1 MQKEDNNSCIRQDRD
16 IGQIK
21 RAQNFLTENKV
32 FITRNTAA
40 LNLLGNQVR
49 LSIVILLLEETKL
62 CVCDLAEILEMKIP
76 AISQHL
82 RKLKDGGILY
92 STRDGTVLYYAV
104 TTKYIPFVSNILNRE
119 LVWPQNQSQENG
131 QVQDCYL
138 P

>member
-104 TTKYIPFVSNILNRE
+104 ITEYIPFVSNILNRE
-119 LVWPQNQSQENG
+119 LV
-131 QVQDCYL
+131 
-138 P
+138 

>member
-1 MQKEDNNSCIRQDRD
+1 MQKKDNNSCIRLDRD
-16 IGQIK
+16 ADQIK
-21 RAQNFLTENKV
+21 RAQNFLTENKDFV
-32 FITRNTAA
+32 TKNTAA

-49 LSIVILLLEETKL
+49 LSIIVLLLEETKL

-104 TTKYIPFVSNILNRE
+104 AIEYIPFVTNILKRE
-119 LVWPQNQSQENG
+119 LV
-131 QVQDCYL
+131 
-138 P
+138 